1 MEHQRD
7 RGGLSDVR
15 GIPFQ
20 VLSDYITTHCL
31 LEEKVRPTTPI
42 ATIATRAT
50 LSMLGVGKNG
60 GIIIASAPFCSNFDV
75 IRNPNAVP
83 AKNNPCC
90 DGQYEFSD
98 PFQGVRGRFGLNEVV
113 LGVEHEMCP
122 SLKNLN
128 VATVLYRRHS

>member
-1 MEHQRD
+1 
-7 RGGLSDVR
+7 
-15 GIPFQ
+15 
-20 VLSDYITTHCL
+20 
-31 LEEKVRPTTPI
+31 
-42 ATIATRAT
+42 
-50 LSMLGVGKNG
+50 MLGVGKNG

-83 AKNNPCC
+83 AENNPCC

-98 PFQGVRGRFGLNEVV
+98 PFQCVRGRFGLNEVV